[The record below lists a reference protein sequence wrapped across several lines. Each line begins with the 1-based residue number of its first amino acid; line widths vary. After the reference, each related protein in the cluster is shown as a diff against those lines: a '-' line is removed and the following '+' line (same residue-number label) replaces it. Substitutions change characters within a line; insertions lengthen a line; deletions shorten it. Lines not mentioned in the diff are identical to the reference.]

1 MARVDVRGIRRDQIL
16 DAAERLVAE
25 QGWPETTLADLCR
38 EADVSNGTLTHS
50 FSSKDEILLAL
61 WERCSQQWTRRIEAI
76 YTTGAPLE
84 QALLDVAA
92 QGREKTAAE
101 RRLFLLVLHYLAE
114 ATSDPE
120 LAQRMRELF
129 ARTREVSAQRIRRA
143 LQAGEVRPDLDPEA
157 AASLIQWACI
167 GLSLGLVTGA
177 ADARAAGDLPA
188 MLHLYLTSPA
198 RSAAAIPAAT

>member
-1 MARVDVRGIRRDQIL
+1 MARVDVRAIRRDQIV

-25 QGWPETTLADLCR
+25 KGWPETTLADLCR

-50 FSSKDEILLAL
+50 FRSKDEILVAL

-76 YTTGAPLE
+76 YATGAPLE
-84 QALLDVAA
+84 QALLEVAA
-92 QGREKTAAE
+92 QGREKSAAE

-114 ATSDPE
+114 ATSDPN

-129 ARTREVSAQRIRRA
+129 ARSRDVSAQRIRRA
-143 LQAGEVRPDLDPEA
+143 LLAGEVRPDLDADA
-157 AASLIQWACI
+157 AASLIQWTCI

-188 MLHLYLTSPA
+188 MIHLYLTT
-198 RSAAAIPAAT
+198 AAPIALAVPTAS

>member
-38 EADVSNGTLTHS
+38 AAGVSNGTLTHS
-50 FSSKDEILLAL
+50 FSSKDEILVAL
-61 WERCSQQWTRRIEAI
+61 WERCSRQWALRIEAI
-76 YTTGAPLE
+76 YAEGTPLE
-84 QALLDVAA
+84 QALLEVAA
-92 QGREKTAAE
+92 QGREKSPAE

-129 ARTREVSAQRIRRA
+129 ARTRQLSADRIRAAVQR
-143 LQAGEVRPDLDPEA
+143 GEVRPDIDPDA
-157 AASLIQWACI
+157 AASLLQWTGI
-167 GLSLGLVTGA
+167 GLSLGLVAGA
-177 ADARAAGDLPA
+177 ADPRAAGDMPA
-188 MLHLYLTSPA
+188 MIHRYLAP
-198 RSAAAIPAAT
+198 